1 MTMMDTKTNQR
12 LPLWWIL
19 ILAPLGYAGTNF
31 FHWLASPAILELT
44 GIGQYRIFSLLVY
57 TLATGIAVIV
67 YMFLLKSRGMTIKAA
82 GYRGKLTRKG
92 AMAAVI
98 AIAIVSFIIYPLIE
112 MGLRATGIPMY
123 WTAGQIT
130 PVSQNTPQDMLLGI
144 LATVIL
150 APLTEDTIF
159 RGYVYQAFAQRTHRW
174 TAIAGSS
181 LIFALLHIQ
190 FFGPGMAI
198 WILFFGTASA
208 WLYSR
213 FDNIYPSLL
222 FHGLNN
228 LWAYIILPMI
238 LK

>member
-1 MTMMDTKTNQR
+1 MDTKAKQR
-12 LPLWWIL
+12 LPVWWIL
-19 ILAPLGYAGTNF
+19 ILAPLGYAGTNL
-31 FHWLASPAILELT
+31 FHWLASPEIQEFT

-67 YMFLLKSRGMTIKAA
+67 YMFLLKSQGMTMKAA
-82 GYRGKLTRKG
+82 GYRSTLTWKG

-98 AIAIVSFIIYPLIE
+98 AVIIVSFIIYPLIE
-112 MGLRATGIPMY
+112 IGLRDAGVSMY
-123 WTAGQIT
+123 WTTEQIA
-130 PVSQNTPQDMLLGI
+130 PVNQNTLQDMLLGI
-144 LATVIL
+144 FVTVIL

-159 RGYVYQAFAQRTHRW
+159 RGYVYQAFAQKMHKW
-174 TAIAGSS
+174 AAIAGSS

-222 FHGLNN
+222 FHALNN

-238 LK
+238 FK

>member
-1 MTMMDTKTNQR
+1 MTTMDTKANQR

-19 ILAPLGYAGTNF
+19 ILAPLGYAGTNL
-31 FHWLASPAILELT
+31 FHWLASPEIQELT

-67 YMFLLKSRGMTIKAA
+67 YMALLKSRGMTMKAA
-82 GYRGKLTRKG
+82 GYRGRLTWKG

-98 AIAIVSFIIYPLIE
+98 AVVIVSFIYPLIA
-112 MGLRATGIPMY
+112 MALRAAGVPMY
-123 WTAGQIT
+123 WTTEQIA
-130 PVSQNTPQDMLLGI
+130 PVSQNTLQDMLLGI
-144 LATVIL
+144 LVTVFL

-159 RGYVYQAFAQRTHRW
+159 RGYVYQAFAQRMHKW

-198 WILFFGTASA
+198 WVLFFGTASA

-213 FDNIYPSLL
+213 FNNIYPSLL
-222 FHGLNN
+222 FHAINN

-238 LK
+238 F